1 MTGFSDEEREF
12 TVYSGACM
20 HTMRQSDLTPEEE
33 YTSQESTESC
43 TTITHKS
50 GIDRT
55 LYDNTSECD
64 NHYYR
69 RSHCLR
75 QRCGMFTTVHQLED
89 TPRWVIFV
97 KQTGVP
103 VNGRKTITHIDT
115 TWKDCVPIVAY
126 GVIVD
131 TSTRSDAGRQL

>member
-1 MTGFSDEEREF
+1 M
-12 TVYSGACM
+12 
-20 HTMRQSDLTPEEE
+20 MRKSDLTPEKQDTIRKSEE
-33 YTSQESTESC
+33 SYTI
-43 TTITHKS
+43 ITHKS

-69 RSHCLR
+69 RSYCLR
-75 QRCGMFTTVHQLED
+75 QRCGMFTTVQQLED
-89 TPRWVIFV
+89 SPRWVIFA
-97 KQTGVP
+97 KETGIP
-103 VNGRKTITHIDT
+103 THGRKTITHIDT
-115 TWKDCVPIVAY
+115 TWKDCVPILVF